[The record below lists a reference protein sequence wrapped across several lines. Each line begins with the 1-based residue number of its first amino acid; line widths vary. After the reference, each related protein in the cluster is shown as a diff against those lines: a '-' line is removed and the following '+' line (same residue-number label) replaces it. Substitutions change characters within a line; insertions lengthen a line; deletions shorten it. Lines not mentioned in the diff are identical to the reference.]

1 MDDLSEPNGITR
13 VFIRER
19 QEDQSQKKRCD
30 DGRRSERERERSG
43 ERIGGEESRGEKER
57 FILGGC

>member
-13 VFIRER
+13 VFIGER

-30 DGRRSERERERSG
+30 DGRRSERE
-43 ERIGGEESRGEKER
+43 KER
-57 FILGGC
+57 GVERG